1 MSYYTV
7 FGLTRE
13 PFSTSPDPAFF
24 FRSSSHVQALT
35 RLEIAI
41 RLRRGLSLILGEVG
55 TGKTTLARTL
65 LANFPEEE
73 GFSFHMI
80 LDPSFESEYQFL
92 LQLSRTLGLHGSFRS
107 TLDCREAIEHHL
119 YQSGVIEGRVSVLM
133 IDEGQKLSLDMLEN
147 LRVLLNYET
156 NEFKLLQVVIFSQME
171 LMGRITRIK
180 NFIDRVALKYI
191 INPLSEDETAEMI
204 RFRLAFAGLASE
216 RTLFSVDAIQ
226 AIQRFTHGYP
236 RKISLLCHNALE
248 ALVIQERSMAD
259 EALIQELVS
268 HESQWVHEA
277 AAS

>member
-1 MSYYTV
+1 MSYYTEL
-7 FGLTRE
+7 GLHKE
-13 PFSTSPDPAFF
+13 PFSMSPDPSFF

-41 RLRRGLSLILGEVG
+41 RLRRGVSLILGDVG

-65 LANFPEEE
+65 LSNFPQED

-92 LQLSRTLGLHGSFRS
+92 VQLSHMFGAAPAFKS

-119 YQSGVIEGRVSVLM
+119 FQTGVTEGRTTVLV

-156 NEFKLLQVVIFSQME
+156 NEYKLLQVVIFAQME
-171 LMGRITRIK
+171 LLGRIRRIK

-191 INPLSEDETAEMI
+191 INPLSEEETAQMI
-204 RFRLAFAGLASE
+204 RFRLASAGLSDSQE
-216 RTLFSVDAIQ
+216 LFTPGAIRAVYQ
-226 AIQRFTHGYP
+226 FTQGYP
-236 RKISLLCHNALE
+236 RKIALVCHNALE
-248 ALVIQERSMAD
+248 ALVMHERQVVDDTLMEGLIRD
-259 EALIQELVS
+259 ESRWLC
-268 HESQWVHEA
+268 EA
-277 AAS
+277 AS

>member
-1 MSYYTV
+1 MSYYTEL
-7 FGLTRE
+7 GLTKE

-41 RLRRGLSLILGEVG
+41 RLRRGLCLILGDVG

-65 LANFPEEE
+65 LANFPQED
-73 GFSFHMI
+73 GFTFHMT

-92 LQLSRTLGLHGSFRS
+92 LQLSRMFGIHAQCKS

-119 YQSGVIEGRVSVLM
+119 FHSGVTEGKTTVLM

-156 NEFKLLQVVIFSQME
+156 SEFKLLQVVIFAQME
-171 LMGRITRIK
+171 LLGRIRRIK

-191 INPLSEDETAEMI
+191 INPLSEEETAQMI
-204 RFRLAFAGLASE
+204 QFRLQSAGLPSDQ
-216 RTLFSVDAIQ
+216 TLFLPEAIQ
-226 AIQRFTHGYP
+226 TLYRFTQGYP
-236 RKISLLCHNALE
+236 RQIALLCHNALE
-248 ALVIQERSMAD
+248 ALVIHDQRVVD
-259 EALIQELVS
+259 EALIQELI
-268 HESQWVHEA
+268 HDESRWVYETA
-277 AAS
+277 A